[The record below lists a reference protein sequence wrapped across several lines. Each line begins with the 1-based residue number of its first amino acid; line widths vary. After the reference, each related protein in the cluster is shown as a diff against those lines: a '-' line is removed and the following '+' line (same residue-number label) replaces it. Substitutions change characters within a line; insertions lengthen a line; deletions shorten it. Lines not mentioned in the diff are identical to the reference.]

1 MKYYQSLRHVRAT
14 LIPRY
19 FVSEDEEVRKG
30 ALEDV
35 RKEMG
40 IIVSFSWH
48 LYIDMGLICTSS
60 LSLFY
65 SNLAPTGNM
74 AKAWIGP
81 GNWKVPSFSS
91 QDALRLMPFT
101 D

>member
-1 MKYYQSLRHVRAT
+1 MKYYETLGHVRAT

-40 IIVSFSWH
+40 IIVSFSWR
-48 LYIDMGLICTSS
+48 LYIDKGLISTSS
-60 LSLFY
+60 LNLFY

-74 AKAWIGP
+74 AKAWTGQ
-81 GNWKVPSFSS
+81 GNWKVPRF
-91 QDALRLMPFT
+91 LHCMP
-101 D
+101 

>member
-1 MKYYQSLRHVRAT
+1 MKYYGSLGHVRAT
-14 LIPRY
+14 LIHRY

-48 LYIDMGLICTSS
+48 SYIDMSLICNSS
-60 LSLFY
+60 LNLFY

-74 AKAWIGP
+74 AKVWTGQD
-81 GNWKVPSFSS
+81 NWKVPSLSS
-91 QDALRLMPFT
+91 ENALRLMRFT